1 MFRYSARYSGRLSLF
16 VYLLCFYLFSLEY
29 KQGVFNFTKKA
40 TLVFAILHLIHFVY
54 LSLSVFLNDLP
65 IVPYKLLGGFIAYLL
80 IIIYPF
86 IIDKISNSIF
96 HIIYFYY
103 VGIVMAMTYI
113 ARIKGEFIGAPT
125 ELFHYVGLS
134 LVLLSFIILNLVKPI
149 ISIKYDPAEV
159 SLKLVIFPKHPTLCK
174 SGTEFMLLVFG

>member
-1 MFRYSARYSGRLSLF
+1 MKKIILIGVLIELFILLYFYFYFIDLSEVFRYSARYSGRLSLF

-29 KQGVFNFTKKA
+29 KQGIFNFTKKV

-65 IVPYKLLGGFIAYLL
+65 IVPYKLLGGFIAYLF
-80 IIIYPF
+80 IIIYPLV
-86 IIDKISNSIF
+86 IDKISNSIF

-134 LVLLSFIILNLVKPI
+134 LVLLSFIIYGYKLFK
-149 ISIKYDPAEV
+149 IKKE
-159 SLKLVIFPKHPTLCK
+159 
-174 SGTEFMLLVFG
+174 

>member
-1 MFRYSARYSGRLSLF
+1 M
-16 VYLLCFYLFSLEY
+16 
-29 KQGVFNFTKKA
+29 
-40 TLVFAILHLIHFVY
+40 Y

-80 IIIYPF
+80 IIIYPL

-134 LVLLSFIILNLVKPI
+134 LVLLSFIIYGYKLFK
-149 ISIKYDPAEV
+149 IKKE
-159 SLKLVIFPKHPTLCK
+159 
-174 SGTEFMLLVFG
+174 